1 VTDEAPRHA
10 HGRGRGHPHGR
21 PPARYHRHGP
31 GRPLR
36 RPSWWPANEPWPPR
50 GDEWRRMRHRVLARV
65 ALVAVVLVFLAVV
78 IPVFLVW
85 HFLEMAGVQSP
96 GRYLIGAGLLVLFV
110 AAIGGAVG
118 GARRVAL
125 PLGNLIEAAG
135 RVEAGDYSVRVD
147 ERHRGPYELRA
158 LIRAFND
165 MATRLE
171 SDEAQRRTLLADVGH
186 ELRTP
191 LAVLQGQLE
200 AMMDGIR
207 PADDAHLA
215 AALEEIRVMEQL
227 VEDLR
232 TLTLAEAGTLAL
244 HREPT
249 DLTVLAQD
257 ACAGF
262 EGLAREAGVGLRVE
276 MADDLPLVDL
286 DPIRIRQVLGNLV
299 SNALRYAPKDSVIRV
314 LGRRIVGSGRSPSG
328 GSGAGGSGA
337 GGSGAGARV
346 AVSVADSGPGIPPE
360 LLPRL
365 FDRFA
370 KSADSRGSG
379 LGLAIARQL
388 VEAHGG
394 AIRVEQSG
402 DRGTTITF
410 ELPV

>member
-1 VTDEAPRHA
+1 
-10 HGRGRGHPHGR
+10 
-21 PPARYHRHGP
+21 
-31 GRPLR
+31 
-36 RPSWWPANEPWPPR
+36 
-50 GDEWRRMRHRVLARV
+50 MRHRVLARV

-78 IPVFLVW
+78 IPLFLVW
-85 HFLEMAGVQSP
+85 HVLELGGVQSP
-96 GRYLIGAGLLVLFV
+96 GRYLIGVGLLVLFV
-110 AAIGGAVG
+110 AAIGGTAG
-118 GARRVAL
+118 GARRIAL

-165 MATRLE
+165 MAARLG

-200 AMMDGIR
+200 AMMDGIH
-207 PADDAHLA
+207 PADEAHLA

-232 TLTLAEAGTLAL
+232 TLTLAEARTLAL

-249 DLTVLAQD
+249 DLAVLAQD

-262 EGLAREAGVGLRVE
+262 EGLAREAGVALRVE
-276 MADDLPLVDL
+276 MAEDLPLVDL
-286 DPIRIRQVLGNLV
+286 DPIRIRQVLGNLI
-299 SNALRYAPKDSVIRV
+299 SNALRYAPAGSAIRV
-314 LGRRIVGSGRSPSG
+314 LGGRTG
-328 GSGAGGSGA
+328 GSGAAAAASGG
-337 GGSGAGARV
+337 RV
-346 AVSVADSGPGIPPE
+346 AVSVADSGPGIPPD
-360 LLPRL
+360 LLPQL

-370 KSADSRGSG
+370 RSADSRGSG

-394 AIRVEQSG
+394 AIRVEQPEG
-402 DRGTTITF
+402 GGTVVTF
-410 ELPV
+410 ELPA